1 MATDEDY
8 MSFLDKANQDVSGG
22 KQTTAQGSKFQFKTT
37 DAGSEVPK
45 AIREAC
51 KDAVYVS
58 DADEPFEEVSLRW
71 NGDGLPDEGMLSF
84 VPTSFS
90 AADGRCLLLSL
101 KPGC

>member
-8 MSFLDKANQDVSGG
+8 MSFLNKANQDVSGG
-22 KQTTAQGSKFQFKTT
+22 KQATTQGSKFQFKAK

-71 NGDGLPDEGMLSF
+71 SGDGLPDEGTLSICANLF
-84 VPTSFS
+84 Q
-90 AADGRCLLLSL
+90 RYR
-101 KPGC
+101 